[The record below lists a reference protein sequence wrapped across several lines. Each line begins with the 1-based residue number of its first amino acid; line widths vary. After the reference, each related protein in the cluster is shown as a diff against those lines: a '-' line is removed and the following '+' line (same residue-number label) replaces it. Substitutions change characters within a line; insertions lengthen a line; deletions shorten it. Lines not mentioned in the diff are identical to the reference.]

1 MRFISKL
8 EIKNGILVKG
18 RQLEGNRKIGDPI
31 MFAEKYFKNGVDEI
45 FFS

>member
-8 EIKNGILVKG
+8 EIKMDLSKR

-31 MFAEKYFKNGVDEI
+31 MFAEKYFKMV
-45 FFS
+45 